1 MYEFVDVHGERVT
14 VRSVRTLG
22 GLLQCGTI
30 VATTPFRRAEDA
42 SFAPAAKHP
51 ELLAIAA
58 QLGVPLDGSRDVA
71 ARGPTLS
78 PPHAAANS
86 ATLPTSTPLV
96 SPAAKPSTPP
106 AGVPS
111 TTPSPPPLG
120 KAQPIFRRQQ
130 PAAAATLARSAR
142 SPWSRRIPAA
152 RRRPSAE
159 ILAESTGIV
168 LLNLASAAVLGV
180 VARFVVS
187 DATGS
192 KPFAMTSPM
201 AFTTLAGNYAGRVM
215 ANRFP
220 RPTRWAV
227 SLAAALFGLGCY
239 ELDGS
244 VGLITAVAASIA
256 LWVGLSR
263 PVG

>member
-42 SFAPAAKHP
+42 SFGPAAKHP
-51 ELLAIAA
+51 ELLTIAA
-58 QLGVPLDGSRDVA
+58 QLGVPLDGSRDLVA
-71 ARGPTLS
+71 RAPIPNL
-78 PPHAAANS
+78 PHAAS
-86 ATLPTSTPLV
+86 ATLPVSAPPVTPT
-96 SPAAKPSTPP
+96 ATPSTPR
-106 AGVPS
+106 ASVPL
-111 TTPSPPPLG
+111 TKPSPTPPNR
-120 KAQPIFRRQQ
+120 AQT
-130 PAAAATLARSAR
+130 PAFSREPPVAAATIARPAR
-142 SPWSRRIPAA
+142 SPWSRMIPAA
-152 RRRPSAE
+152 RRRPSADV
-159 ILAESTGIV
+159 LAESAGVV
-168 LLNLASAAVLGV
+168 LLNLASAAGLGV

-192 KPFAMTSPM
+192 KPLAMMSLM
-201 AFTTLAGNYAGRVM
+201 AVTILAGQYAGRVV
-215 ANRFP
+215 ANRMP
-220 RPTRWAV
+220 RPTGWAV

-244 VGLITAVAASIA
+244 VGLITAVAASIS

-263 PVG
+263 SPR